1 MCLIKSLTAAAMLI
15 VFISRTVY
23 ATNVGCERDINVA
36 EDSDVF
42 HTVLVLVS
50 KLAKE
55 IRNNTSSESP
65 LVFDR
70 ELSPFKNDYTK
81 GPDSGC
87 CQNFSSIYE
96 SIFHNLNKSISALL
110 AMELHESEQSNVNI
124 YSSLIDL
131 RHRIGRALVDVGHW
145 TQEHLE
151 TRLRPTEAPNRH
163 IITYSTDAEN
173 NHRNLYAM
181 NHIENVLTGDYET
194 LGICPHSH
202 ISKRI
207 MGSRMEPRNAPVP
220 AEPAAGRWE
229 YDARENRAFYPQEQ
243 EPDSRLLDSEPVVD
257 PLDDMVRQLR
267 VYEKLQEIREA
278 LRRSDEFL
286 AYPVDKDDM
295 LREIRA
301 YDRQQQARTEL
312 VAKRNGEFL
321 TNTRVAPNTFYET
334 MRDAEYLRPFAAPGK
349 RSVRMNSLEFKRALD
364 MFSKK

>member
-1 MCLIKSLTAAAMLI
+1 MFNSFTRVIPI
-15 VFISRTVY
+15 
-23 ATNVGCERDINVA
+23 
-36 EDSDVF
+36 
-42 HTVLVLVS
+42 
-50 KLAKE
+50 
-55 IRNNTSSESP
+55 
-65 LVFDR
+65 
-70 ELSPFKNDYTK
+70 
-81 GPDSGC
+81 
-87 CQNFSSIYE
+87 Q
-96 SIFHNLNKSISALL
+96 
-110 AMELHESEQSNVNI
+110 
-124 YSSLIDL
+124 
-131 RHRIGRALVDVGHW
+131 LVDVDHW
-145 TQEHLE
+145 SQEQLE

-286 AYPVDKDDM
+286 AYPVDK
-295 LREIRA
+295 
-301 YDRQQQARTEL
+301 
-312 VAKRNGEFL
+312 AKRGVPDEHKGRTKHLLRDHERCRVSEAVCCTWQEKCADEFL
-321 TNTRVAPNTFYET
+321 
-334 MRDAEYLRPFAAPGK
+334 GI
-349 RSVRMNSLEFKRALD
+349 
-364 MFSKK
+364 